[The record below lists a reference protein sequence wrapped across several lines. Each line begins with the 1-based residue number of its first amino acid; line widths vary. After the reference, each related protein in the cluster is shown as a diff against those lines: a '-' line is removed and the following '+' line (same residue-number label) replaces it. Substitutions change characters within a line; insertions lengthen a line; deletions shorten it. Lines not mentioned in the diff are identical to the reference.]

1 MASVKI
7 KPGVKFGPE
16 GGPPVIAPAGFL
28 ILQAIKAA
36 SKQLN
41 IDLTI
46 TSGTDGAHSG
56 PADPHHFG
64 EAYDI
69 RSHDFPAALRPAV
82 VKAVMDQLGWKQFY
96 GYIEAPGTDNE
107 HFHFQRKKDTT
118 FTVEDFL
125 NYSDCPTPLS

>member
-1 MASVKI
+1 MSVKV
-7 KPGVKFGPE
+7 KPGVLFGPE
-16 GGPPVIAPAGFL
+16 GGPPIIAPAGYL
-28 ILQAIKAA
+28 ILDALKAA
-36 SKQLN
+36 SRKLGQ
-41 IDLTI
+41 DLTI

-56 PADPHHFG
+56 PDDPHHKG

-96 GYIEAPGTDNE
+96 GYIENPGAGDE

-118 FTVEDFL
+118 FTTLDLLAFEPAVAA
-125 NYSDCPTPLS
+125 